1 MPVIVLHG
9 CLVIENSHAGTL
21 HYHEYMVAG

>member
-9 CLVIENSHAGTL
+9 C
-21 HYHEYMVAG
+21 VARSWCLYARGA